1 MVRALLSAANLAAA
15 GVLLAIPIGKLM
27 KLIDVDIEPA
37 AVYGWFVYFTPLF
50 ASAVALWV
58 WRFPNASFV
67 RACNLVA
74 LPGSFLMAA
83 LSIYMFAMAP
93 TEFERFAAIAAIL
106 LTLNVIAL
114 WRPFVKQLEE
124 SGGR

>member
-27 KLIDVDIEPA
+27 KLIDAEIDSA
-37 AVYGWFVYFTPLF
+37 AIFGWFVYFTPMF

-58 WRFPNASFV
+58 GRFPNAAFV
-67 RACNLVA
+67 HGCIIVA

-83 LSIYMFAMAP
+83 LSIYMFAVAP
-93 TEFERFAAIAAIL
+93 PQFELFTAIAAGL
-106 LTLNVIAL
+106 LTLNVVAL
-114 WRPFVKQLEE
+114 WRPFVKLLEE
-124 SGGR
+124 SGGE